1 MLARSPHDPLTE
13 SSAIH
18 PNDGHGAHCHA
29 TFGYP
34 TQAPFP
40 LMTSSD
46 PKLARPR
53 VTVAAI
59 VEASGRFLFVEERD
73 ARNRLVINQPA
84 GHVEAGESLP
94 EALIRE
100 TYEETGWRV
109 QPRALVG
116 AYLWSTADVSI
127 SYLRIAIAAVAVR
140 QDAEAVL
147 DDGIERP
154 LWLTLDE
161 LAACRERHRS
171 ELVLRCV
178 DDFLSG
184 ETYSLEALKSLLP

>member
-1 MLARSPHDPLTE
+1 MGVGSFCQAPMRYSP
-13 SSAIH
+13 
-18 PNDGHGAHCHA
+18 
-29 TFGYP
+29 
-34 TQAPFP
+34 QAPFP
-40 LMTSSD
+40 LMTNSDRMHAVD
-46 PKLARPR
+46 PKFARPR

-59 VEASGRFLFVEERD
+59 VEAAGRFLLVEERD
-73 ARNRLVINQPA
+73 AQNRLVINQPA

-109 QPRALVG
+109 EPRALVG
-116 AYLWSTADVSI
+116 AYLWSTADASI
-127 SYLRIAIAAVAVR
+127 SYLRIAIAAVAER

-154 LWLTLDE
+154 LWLTRDE
-161 LAACRERHRS
+161 LADCRERHRS

-184 ETYSLEALKSLLP
+184 EAYPLAALKSLLP